1 MLCWVRDAL
10 LFTWVAGAVL
20 MIADEGDGKTF
31 GFWLLWLGLAGWP
44 IIMVLGHRLQ
54 EKAKDVERQY
64 RPYIRGWFSWQ
75 AVGWV
80 ILGMALVLYMR
91 SFVRPWVMMFSHR
104 GGENSVEL
112 AEGRLI
118 VVAYTLPPNAMAM
131 TLVYGLGGPQ
141 PKQQNYLAW
150 TSLSSEI
157 ASGRSGLRGQTNMRH
172 TDGRLLNCEY
182 VVIPLIGLLP
192 VALIWPIAWGGRI
205 RSIERRRKANQCP
218 NCGYDLRES
227 PQQCPECG
235 REVMR
240 LLERTPDEMEEGQI
254 IADGDS
260 SRPYRWLTSFCS
272 RHTCP
277 I

>member
-1 MLCWVRDAL
+1 VRDAL
-10 LFTWVAGAVL
+10 LFTWIAGAVL
-20 MIADEGDGKTF
+20 MVADEGDGKTF

-44 IIMVLGHRLQ
+44 IIMVLGHRLH

-75 AVGWV
+75 ALGWV
-80 ILGMALVLYMR
+80 ILGIALALYMR

-104 GGENSVEL
+104 GGENSIEL
-112 AEGRLI
+112 ADGRLI
-118 VVAYTLPPNAMAM
+118 VVTYSDVTSIR
-131 TLVYGLGGPQ
+131 TGFLGPSSGGHD
-141 PKQQNYLAW
+141 YLGW

-157 ASGRSGLRGQTNMRH
+157 ASGHTGLRGQTNLRH

-205 RSIERRRKANQCP
+205 RGIERRRKANQCP

-240 LLERTPDEMEEGQI
+240 LLDDAPDEMEEGQV
-254 IADGDS
+254 IADGG
-260 SRPYRWLTSFCS
+260 
-272 RHTCP
+272 
-277 I
+277 

>member
-1 MLCWVRDAL
+1 LDSAIWQLRKLEDDWWHWRILCWVRDAL
-10 LFTWVAGAVL
+10 LFIWVAGAVL

-44 IIMVLGHRLQ
+44 IIMVLGHRVQ

-80 ILGMALVLYMR
+80 ILGIALVLYMR
-91 SFVRPWVMMFSHR
+91 SFVKPWVMMFSHR

-118 VVAYTLPPNAMAM
+118 VVSYIAAPSTGISHLAYPPG
-131 TLVYGLGGPQ
+131 GL
-141 PKQQNYLAW
+141 NYLQW
-150 TSLSSEI
+150 GSLSSEI
-157 ASGRSGLRGQTNMRH
+157 NSGRSGLRGQTEMRH
-172 TDGRLLNCEY
+172 ADGRMLNCEY

-227 PQQCPECG
+227 PRQCPECG
-235 REVMR
+235 MEVMR
-240 LLERTPDEMEEGQI
+240 LLDEAADGPEEGQI
-254 IADGDS
+254 LG
-260 SRPYRWLTSFCS
+260 
-272 RHTCP
+272 HGG
-277 I
+277 

>member
-1 MLCWVRDAL
+1 MSSAIWQLRRLEEDWWRWRILCWVRDAL
-10 LFTWVAGAVL
+10 LFTWIAGAVL
-20 MIADEGDGKTF
+20 MVADEGDGKTF

-44 IIMVLGHRLQ
+44 IIMVLGHRLH

-80 ILGMALVLYMR
+80 ILGIALVLYMR

-104 GGENSVEL
+104 GGDNSLEL

-118 VVAYTLPPNAMAM
+118 VVTYTVV
-131 TLVYGLGGPQ
+131 TSVGVGRLGPSSVGHD
-141 PKQQNYLAW
+141 YLAW
-150 TSLSSEI
+150 NSLSSEVN
-157 ASGRSGLRGQTNMRH
+157 SGRSGLRGQTTMRH
-172 TDGRLLNCEY
+172 TNGSMLNCEY
-182 VVIPLIGLLP
+182 VVVPLIGLLP

-240 LLERTPDEMEEGQI
+240 LVHEEPDGLEETEI
-254 IADGDS
+254 IGNGG
-260 SRPYRWLTSFCS
+260 
-272 RHTCP
+272 
-277 I
+277 